1 MFDLLRI
8 EESRDSGELV
18 ILAAWDSSDVMVLP
32 NSCMKSCE
40 NANPV
45 PLMLA
50 VLLLVKFFFL
60 LMY

>member
-8 EESRDSGELV
+8 DESRDSGELV
-18 ILAAWDSSDVMVLP
+18 ILAWDSSDVIVLP

-50 VLLLVKFFFL
+50 SVLLFVRFFFL
-60 LMY
+60 LIH

>member
-18 ILAAWDSSDVMVLP
+18 ILAWDSSDVMVLP

-50 VLLLVKFFFL
+50 VLFLVRFFFFL
-60 LMY
+60 LIY